1 MNNNTN
7 IYIRAE
13 LLLFFLSLSQGTVQ
27 GTAYAED
34 LGVVG
39 GGAAGG
45 EKWPWTGVAAE

>member
-13 LLLFFLSLSQGTVQ
+13 LLLFFFFLSQGTVQ
-27 GTAYAED
+27 GMAYAED

-39 GGAAGG
+39 GEGG
-45 EKWPWTGVAAE
+45 RRGGRIGLGQA